1 MFGTKVTVLM
11 PVYNGEKYLK
21 EAIDS
26 ILSQSFKD
34 FELLIINDGSSDN
47 TENLLKSY
55 NDFRI
60 RIIDNKTNKGLI
72 YSLNLGIKESKGEFI
87 ARMDADDISYPD
99 RLKIQY
105 EFMKD
110 NPDVCVCGTGFQSF
124 GESNFIHSQ
133 NKQITIFNLIKNN
146 PVAHP
151 TVFIRKSILFK
162 YNLEYSYDFFACEDY
177 ELWSRIILVSKIVN
191 IPNILLKYRTHNTN
205 VSKVFSIQQN
215 ENANRVKESLLKKIF
230 DKDDRKVIDFV
241 FYLRKM
247 SVNIQ
252 FFMFNFIKLKNSKS
266 SIKICLFGI
275 IPFIK
280 IKKRKVYLFNFIYIG
295 KTSKDVNY
303 N

>member
-1 MFGTKVTVLM
+1 MNIKITVLM

-34 FELLIINDGSSDN
+34 FELLIINDGSTDN

-105 EFMKD
+105 EFMKN
-110 NPDVCVCGTGFQSF
+110 NPDVCVCGTGYQSF
-124 GESNFIHSQ
+124 GAANFIHSQ
-133 NKQITIFNLIKNN
+133 NKQITIFDLTKNCCI
-146 PVAHP
+146 AHH
-151 TVFIRKSILFK
+151 TVFIRKSILSK

-177 ELWSRIILVSKIVN
+177 ELWSRIVCLSKIVN
-191 IPNILLKYRTHNTN
+191 IPDILLKYRIHNTN
-205 VSKVFSIQQN
+205 ISKVFSIQQN
-215 ENANRVKESLLKKIF
+215 KNTNRVKEALLQKIF
-230 DKDDRKVIDFV
+230 DKEDRK
-241 FYLRKM
+241 
-247 SVNIQ
+247 
-252 FFMFNFIKLKNSKS
+252 IK
-266 SIKICLFGI
+266 
-275 IPFIK
+275 
-280 IKKRKVYLFNFIYIG
+280 
-295 KTSKDVNY
+295 
-303 N
+303 